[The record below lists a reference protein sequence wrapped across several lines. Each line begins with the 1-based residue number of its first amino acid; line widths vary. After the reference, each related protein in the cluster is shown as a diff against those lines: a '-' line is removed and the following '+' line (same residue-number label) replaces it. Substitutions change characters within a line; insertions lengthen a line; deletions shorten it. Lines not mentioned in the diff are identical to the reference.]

1 MSIAPA
7 AVPDPQARLA
17 ELRNELLGA
26 NINPYTGLSTDY
38 LNHFNE
44 MVMMLELYPSSPD
57 LREDILDWKV
67 LSYVDHFEATG
78 FRAKALAVEGYA
90 LARPAVKKQLE
101 VIIAEIE
108 TVLLVAQDA
117 VEAETVQGESN
128 SALEEATETA
138 EMLIARASALI
149 NGLSHPEDVSAD
161 DAQALIDALFEA

>member
-1 MSIAPA
+1 MSVAPA
-7 AVPDPQARLA
+7 AVPDSQARLA

-57 LREDILDWKV
+57 LKPDILDWKI
-67 LSYVDHFEATG
+67 LSYLDHFEATG
-78 FRAKALAVEGYA
+78 FRAKALAVEGFA

-101 VIIAEIE
+101 VIVAEIE

-117 VEAETVQGESN
+117 VEVEKLHGESN
-128 SALEEATETA
+128 AALEEATETA